1 MPMPKILAL
10 DHDFYQKFYG
20 IGRFQEQHEE
30 QEVSSASASPAGGV
44 GCCNTHYDTVVS
56 SKGRTRPVTKKAR
69 SLPRKDS
76 RHSTRGRS
84 SGRAKGVCG
93 APGGTRGTG
102 SAPSMRQG
110 LAAPC
115 PGSSCCR
122 SLARATRGSGTCWRA
137 PPASSPPPS
146 SPTRSS
152 SGRGS
157 WAKAKTQAAGGPW
170 CRRATA
176 PSTSRGRT
184 SRGVTRRWD
193 PALRPSCCCATLE
206 EQSFRSGS
214 FYPGRGTA
222 DTPPSWRPQDFQTN
236 AFRGHVER
244 MTSQWEELAT
254 DRLLWNSAPLFVL
267 HYERLLMDPLGHLR
281 KILRFLGMP
290 VDEER
295 LRCLATHLEGSFKR
309 SGNEDF
315 DPYTEEEKR
324 RLSLAVERVQR
335 LLRLMG
341 YPDQPLYEW
350 QDALP

>member
-1 MPMPKILAL
+1 MRSRRFRLLLLVLLA
-10 DHDFYQKFYG
+10 
-20 IGRFQEQHEE
+20 
-30 QEVSSASASPAGGV
+30 
-44 GCCNTHYDTVVS
+44 
-56 SKGRTRPVTKKAR
+56 
-69 SLPRKDS
+69 
-76 RHSTRGRS
+76 
-84 SGRAKGVCG
+84 
-93 APGGTRGTG
+93 
-102 SAPSMRQG
+102 G
-110 LAAPC
+110 LAAVMRVLRHSSLQQGKDEACDEEEGAVVAKEGLQAFDEREVERESEGGVWHPWGDSGDGVCALHETRFGRALPRVLLLSFPC
-115 PGSSCCR
+115 SGNTWLRYLLEGAAGLFTASEFADEELLRAGFLGEGEDPGSGRTLVQKSHGAVDKSR
-122 SLARATRGSGTCWRA
+122 PDLAGRHEAVGPST
-137 PPASSPPPS
+137 PAVLLLRDP
-146 SPTRSS
+146 
-152 SGRGS
+152 
-157 WAKAKTQAAGGPW
+157 
-170 CRRATA
+170 RRAIISFWKLLSRPGDGRHTA
-176 PSTSRGRT
+176 QL
-184 SRGVTRRWD
+184 
-193 PALRPSCCCATLE
+193 A
-206 EQSFRSGS
+206 
-214 FYPGRGTA
+214 
-222 DTPPSWRPQDFQTN
+222 PQDFQTN

-341 YPDQPLYEW
+341 YPDPPLYEW